1 MDIISEQKHPEP
13 SVSFSNTIQDGGA
26 DDVGEGEVE
35 DDGLDGSGGNDSV
48 TEPVGGL
55 EGAPPLPTVSD
66 LPHDKVI
73 PRKIRKDVV
82 VLMEVL
88 RVLMIQLSLQ
98 SSSRSLYRAKTT
110 IEVFVT
116 KKLKKSEMLSQTQ
129 ECFELSIDCQ
139 SFEAPFKPETFP
151 ALLHYIGRSIV
162 NQFFLA
168 ENYGLNWISFLNG
181 YTKCCGRMPT
191 STSLII
197 LLKVFQMVVVK
208 SGATTR
214 LQVESWKLNGWVLK
228 TVPNLPDCLVQFIH
242 SRLSI
247 AASQQ
252 VQDINKN
259 GGSKKTNFFIPSSKC
274 SHLGRLNETYYR
286 VNYLNGPC
294 GLLIFMDLVPVLF
307 LAGLVPVLLECYG
320 SCPYFDPTSNDC

>member
-1 MDIISEQKHPEP
+1 MLL
-13 SVSFSNTIQDGGA
+13 FSCRQILIKQFNQIK
-26 DDVGEGEVE
+26 
-35 DDGLDGSGGNDSV
+35 N
-48 TEPVGGL
+48 
-55 EGAPPLPTVSD
+55 
-66 LPHDKVI
+66 
-73 PRKIRKDVV
+73 
-82 VLMEVL
+82 

-162 NQFFLA
+162 DQFFLA

-214 LQVESWKLNGWVLK
+214 LQVESCECSSFIQDFQLPHLNSLGVHIPIKSPMGHENVILSKEIRFKTLIKMEDPRKQISSFHLLNVLI
-228 TVPNLPDCLVQFIH
+228 LEDC
-242 SRLSI
+242 
-247 AASQQ
+247 
-252 VQDINKN
+252 
-259 GGSKKTNFFIPSSKC
+259 
-274 SHLGRLNETYYR
+274 
-286 VNYLNGPC
+286 
-294 GLLIFMDLVPVLF
+294 
-307 LAGLVPVLLECYG
+307 
-320 SCPYFDPTSNDC
+320 